1 MASTPS
7 AFRNGASLLANP
19 FGVGFIDWLG
29 LSGWNRHR
37 LSIVCDENWQSSLR
51 DLDVFRHR
59 YVDAIYAEH
68 IAVAKPNIV
77 ETIIVTVGQGPV
89 HIATAAI
96 VRRRPDSA

>member
-7 AFRNGASLLANP
+7 AFRNGA
-19 FGVGFIDWLG
+19 VGFIDWLG

-37 LSIVCDENWQSSLR
+37 LSIVCDENWQFSLR

-89 HIATAAI
+89 PYRH
-96 VRRRPDSA
+96 RRDSAQKA